1 MATRQIATEIVLGGE
16 KEFNSAMTAINSNL
30 KTLRTDMAA
39 TSAEFD
45 GNADS
50 IDALT
55 AKQKILAETAAQNDA
70 KVDAL
75 RQRYEHLKATLGE
88 DAAATDKAKQALNQA
103 IVAQQKAAKA
113 AKENADALEAAQKAA
128 REEAA
133 AQEAANKSASA
144 YTPVTQ
150 KAAGAAKTFGS
161 SLKAFGSKVKES
173 ATEVKAAAHHVPVLG
188 EALDV
193 VGAAGKVAKV
203 GLHAAGTAAKAVGT
217 ASATAAKGV
226 ASASAAMAKGF
237 GKVAAGAAKGL
248 AVATAAAAA
257 MGTAVITTMA
267 SFAKESAEAAQ
278 AAKNAGETLSES
290 QEKWLAYSESLS
302 GLDASVASAKSALGG
317 ILLPMLSDLSTQG
330 ADFLNSFAADM
341 EAAGTDTAAQTQVI
355 TDYIV
360 KGATMIKE
368 QLPQYLE
375 AGKAILS
382 GLVDGLGEASPEL
395 IDMGLDLVMELVD
408 GIRIFAKRKSVE

>member
-1 MATRQIATEIVLGGE
+1 MSTRRIATEIVLGGE
-16 KEFNSAMTAINSNL
+16 KEFNSAMAAINSNL
-30 KTLRTDMAA
+30 KTLRTDMVA

-161 SLKAFGSKVKES
+161 SLKAFGSKVKDS

-217 ASATAAKGV
+217 ASVTAAKGV

-237 GKVAAGAAKGL
+237 GTVAAGAAKGL

-257 MGTAVITTMA
+257 MGTAVITAMA

-278 AAKNAGETLSES
+278 AAKDAGETLRHS
-290 QEKWLAYSESLS
+290 QEKWLAYSDSLS

-360 KGATMIKE
+360 KSASMIK
-368 QLPQYLE
+368 
-375 AGKAILS
+375 
-382 GLVDGLGEASPEL
+382 
-395 IDMGLDLVMELVD
+395 
-408 GIRIFAKRKSVE
+408 

>member
-150 KAAGAAKTFGS
+150 KAAGAAKTLGS
-161 SLKAFGSKVKES
+161 SLKAFGSKVKDS

-203 GLHAAGTAAKAVGT
+203 GLHAAGTAAKAVGKVIPELQGKLT
-217 ASATAAKGV
+217 GMSMRIPAPDGSIVDLTVSLAKETTYEEV
-226 ASASAAMAKGF
+226 CAAMK
-237 GKVAAGAAKGL
+237 AACEGDLKD
-248 AVATAAAAA
+248 V
-257 MGTAVITTMA
+257 MA
-267 SFAKESAEAAQ
+267 YEDQPIVSSDIIGETHSSIFDAQ
-278 AAKNAGETLSES
+278 AGIALNGHFMKLCAWYDNEYGFTCNMMRL
-290 QEKWLAYSESLS
+290 LAHI
-302 GLDASVASAKSALGG
+302 ASVR
-317 ILLPMLSDLSTQG
+317 
-330 ADFLNSFAADM
+330 
-341 EAAGTDTAAQTQVI
+341 
-355 TDYIV
+355 
-360 KGATMIKE
+360 
-368 QLPQYLE
+368 
-375 AGKAILS
+375 
-382 GLVDGLGEASPEL
+382 GE
-395 IDMGLDLVMELVD
+395 
-408 GIRIFAKRKSVE
+408 

>member
-193 VGAAGKVAKV
+193 VGTAGKVAKV

-237 GKVAAGAAKGL
+237 GYCRRWCG
-248 AVATAAAAA
+248 
-257 MGTAVITTMA
+257 
-267 SFAKESAEAAQ
+267 
-278 AAKNAGETLSES
+278 
-290 QEKWLAYSESLS
+290 
-302 GLDASVASAKSALGG
+302 
-317 ILLPMLSDLSTQG
+317 QG
-330 ADFLNSFAADM
+330 ACRGHGCRRCHGYGRHHHHGFLREGVRRGS
-341 EAAGTDTAAQTQVI
+341 AGGQ
-355 TDYIV
+355 
-360 KGATMIKE
+360 ATRAK
-368 QLPQYLE
+368 PSVNPRR
-375 AGKAILS
+375 S
-382 GLVDGLGEASPEL
+382 GWPTPKV
-395 IDMGLDLVMELVD
+395 
-408 GIRIFAKRKSVE
+408 

>member
-150 KAAGAAKTFGS
+150 KAARRGQNVRKLPESVREQSQGIGHRSQGCRPPCARSGRGAGRCGCRRKG
-161 SLKAFGSKVKES
+161 
-173 ATEVKAAAHHVPVLG
+173 
-188 EALDV
+188 
-193 VGAAGKVAKV
+193 GKGRPARRR
-203 GLHAAGTAAKAVGT
+203 
-217 ASATAAKGV
+217 
-226 ASASAAMAKGF
+226 
-237 GKVAAGAAKGL
+237 
-248 AVATAAAAA
+248 
-257 MGTAVITTMA
+257 
-267 SFAKESAEAAQ
+267 
-278 AAKNAGETLSES
+278 
-290 QEKWLAYSESLS
+290 
-302 GLDASVASAKSALGG
+302 
-317 ILLPMLSDLSTQG
+317 
-330 ADFLNSFAADM
+330 
-341 EAAGTDTAAQTQVI
+341 
-355 TDYIV
+355 
-360 KGATMIKE
+360 
-368 QLPQYLE
+368 
-375 AGKAILS
+375 
-382 GLVDGLGEASPEL
+382 DG
-395 IDMGLDLVMELVD
+395 
-408 GIRIFAKRKSVE
+408 R

>member
-113 AKENADALEAAQKAA
+113 AKENADALEAAQKATNSYA
-128 REEAA
+128 
-133 AQEAANKSASA
+133 
-144 YTPVTQ
+144 PVTQ
-150 KAAGAAKTFGS
+150 RAASAVKTFG
-161 SLKAFGSKVKES
+161 GKVKES
-173 ATEVKAAAHHVPVLG
+173 VTDIKDAAHHVPVLG

-237 GKVAAGAAKGL
+237 GTVAAGAAKGL

-278 AAKNAGETLSES
+278 AAKDAGETLSES

-341 EAAGTDTAAQTQVI
+341 EAAGTDTAVQTQVM
-355 TDYIV
+355 TD
-360 KGATMIKE
+360 
-368 QLPQYLE
+368 
-375 AGKAILS
+375 
-382 GLVDGLGEASPEL
+382 
-395 IDMGLDLVMELVD
+395 
-408 GIRIFAKRKSVE
+408 